1 MYQAVLGLMP
11 AFEIIL
17 VYSTLNPLTLIKI
30 PSSDECINAQAAV
43 IRAMQLLSFTHQAG
57 EGGIG

>member
-1 MYQAVLGLMP
+1 MP

-17 VYSTLNPLTLIKI
+17 LYTTLNPLTLIKI
-30 PSSDECINAQAAV
+30 PSSDECINAQGAV

>member
-1 MYQAVLGLMP
+1 MP

-17 VYSTLNPLTLIKI
+17 LYTTLNPLTLIKI
-30 PSSDECINAQAAV
+30 PSSNERVNAQGAV
-43 IRAMQLLSFTHQAG
+43 IRALQLLSFTHQAG